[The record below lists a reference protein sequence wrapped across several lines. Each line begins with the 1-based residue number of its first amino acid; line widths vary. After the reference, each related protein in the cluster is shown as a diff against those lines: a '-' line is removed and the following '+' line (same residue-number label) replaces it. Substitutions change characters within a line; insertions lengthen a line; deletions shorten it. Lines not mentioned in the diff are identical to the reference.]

1 MQWSRNFQKYVVRIL
16 KKFPRDDCYC
26 YCDECSLL
34 EYIWKQL
41 NYLHTTIIPF
51 FATKSHDNT
60 NNVVTKDKL
69 TQLWFNKR
77 KKEIAII
84 KNNGEW
90 PKNVNVSI
98 TTNRNKLYFD
108 SSIKYTSENNF
119 TPEENRYFDREAVMN
134 AIHRGDYFSI
144 DELEGIVKSYPNGKS
159 CGVDGVF
166 YEDLKKMFP
175 DYGHVLTNILNIM
188 LINQRISTSWKH
200 GVIQL
205 SQKRIL
211 LRKICQRYV
220 ISPYYRPDT
229 RFYQKLFVK
238 ELFRIFQTLYR
249 FCTELF
255 SENGTGKNSYS
266 H

>member
-1 MQWSRNFQKYVVRIL
+1 M
-16 KKFPRDDCYC
+16 
-26 YCDECSLL
+26 
-34 EYIWKQL
+34 
-41 NYLHTTIIPF
+41 
-51 FATKSHDNT
+51 NT
-60 NNVVTKDKL
+60 
-69 TQLWFNKR
+69 
-77 KKEIAII
+77 
-84 KNNGEW
+84 
-90 PKNVNVSI
+90 
-98 TTNRNKLYFD
+98 
-108 SSIKYTSENNF
+108 
-119 TPEENRYFDREAVMN
+119 
-134 AIHRGDYFSI
+134 IHRGDYFSVG
-144 DELEGIVKSYPNGKS
+144 ELEYIVKSCPNGKS